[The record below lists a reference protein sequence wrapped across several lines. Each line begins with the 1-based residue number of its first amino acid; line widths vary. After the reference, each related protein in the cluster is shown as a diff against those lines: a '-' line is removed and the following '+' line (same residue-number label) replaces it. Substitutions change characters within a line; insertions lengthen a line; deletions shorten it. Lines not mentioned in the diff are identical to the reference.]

1 MIDQSKLIEAA
12 NKGIVELQYK
22 SLVSGTIKTIQ
33 CTLNKE
39 LINSNIIVYNQ
50 QLKNDIIALY
60 SLTDKR
66 WEGIKSE
73 TIKSWS
79 VYGL

>member
-33 CTLNKE
+33 CTLNKQ
-39 LINSNIIVYNQ
+39 LTNVNIIQCNQ
-50 QLKNDIIALY
+50 SGKNDIIALY
-60 SLTDKR
+60 SLTNNK

-73 TIKSWS
+73 TIKSWKPI
-79 VYGL
+79 